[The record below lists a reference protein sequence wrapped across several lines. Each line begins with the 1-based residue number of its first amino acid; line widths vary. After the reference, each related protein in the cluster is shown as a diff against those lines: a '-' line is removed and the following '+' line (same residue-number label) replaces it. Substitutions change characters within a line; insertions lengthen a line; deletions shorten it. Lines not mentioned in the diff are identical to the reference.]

1 MIDGK
6 MLAELEQ
13 RKHEMA
19 VAVGD
24 LAGCGLSEQVEIIR
38 NASRYLAL
46 RENEITILTAA
57 INVFDADTYR
67 AEYDA
72 AADRLLENES

>member
-1 MIDGK
+1 MIDDK

-24 LAGCGLSEQVEIIR
+24 LAGCDLSEQVEIIR
-38 NASRYLAL
+38 NARRYLAL
-46 RENEITILTAA
+46 RENCG
-57 INVFDADTYR
+57 VFMLSDGSGRNKSSLDT
-67 AEYDA
+67 
-72 AADRLLENES
+72 AADRLLEGGE